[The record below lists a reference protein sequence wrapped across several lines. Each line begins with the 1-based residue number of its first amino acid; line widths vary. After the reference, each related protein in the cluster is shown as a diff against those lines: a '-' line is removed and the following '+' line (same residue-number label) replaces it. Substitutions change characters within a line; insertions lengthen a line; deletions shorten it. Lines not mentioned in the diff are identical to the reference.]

1 MIVKQVP
8 RYGGDVSALDA
19 YLRELANRT
28 SAVLGESLVALYLH
42 GSAAMDAFV
51 PTRSDVDL
59 LCITRGSLSPSQKHG
74 LAEALSEASLP
85 CPGVGLEMSVVT
97 LAEAGTPSDPPTFE
111 LHIATEEGRVVD
123 GAGRAGNPDLV
134 AELAMTR
141 SWGVVLVGPPPRDV
155 IAPVDRAALLHAM
168 ADDLRW
174 AVEAER
180 ANYAVLNGCRCLRF
194 VREGTL
200 SSKTEGGE
208 WAIQAGLGD
217 PDLIGAALDRQRGAD
232 LLVDPAS
239 AAAFADEVREE
250 LVRAAAKGAS

>member
-1 MIVKQVP
+1 MS
-8 RYGGDVSALDA
+8 GLDA
-19 YLRELANRT
+19 YLGELTHRT

-51 PTRSDVDL
+51 PSRSDVDL
-59 LCITRGSLSPSQKHG
+59 LCITRRSLSPSQKRG

-85 CPGVGLEMSVVT
+85 CPGVGLEMAVVT
-97 LAEAGTPSDPPTFE
+97 VAEAGTPSDPPTFE
-111 LHIATEEGRVVD
+111 LHIATQEGRVVD
-123 GAGRAGNPDLV
+123 GAGRARNPDLV

-141 SWGVVLVGPPPRDV
+141 ARGVVLVGPTPADV

-180 ANYAVLNGCRCLRF
+180 ASYAILNGCRCLRF

-208 WAIQAGLGD
+208 WAIQAGFGD
-217 PDLIGAALDRQRGAD
+217 TDLIAAALDRQRGAD
-232 LLVDPAS
+232 RLLDPAS
-239 AAAFADEVREE
+239 AAAFAEEVREE
-250 LVRAAAKGAS
+250 LLRAAAKASG

>member
-1 MIVKQVP
+1 MS
-8 RYGGDVSALDA
+8 GLDA
-19 YLRELANRT
+19 YLRELTHRT

-51 PTRSDVDL
+51 PSRSDVDV
-59 LCITRGSLSPSQKHG
+59 LCITRGSPSPSQKRG
-74 LAEALSEASLP
+74 LTQSLSEASLP

-97 LAEAGTPSDPPTFE
+97 MAEASAPSDPPAFE
-111 LHIATEEGRVVD
+111 LHIATDEGKVVD
-123 GAGRAGNPDLV
+123 GDEAIGNLDLV

-141 SWGVVLVGPPPRDV
+141 ARSVVLAGPTPHDV
-155 IAPVDRAALLHAM
+155 IAPVDRTALLQAM

-174 AVEAER
+174 AVETER
-180 ANYAVLNGCRCLRF
+180 VGYAVLNACRCLRF

-217 PDLIGAALDRQRGAD
+217 PDLIGAALDRQHGAD
-232 LLVDPAS
+232 RLVDPVS
-239 AAAFADEVREE
+239 AASFAEEVREE
-250 LVRAAAKGAS
+250 LVRAAPKASG